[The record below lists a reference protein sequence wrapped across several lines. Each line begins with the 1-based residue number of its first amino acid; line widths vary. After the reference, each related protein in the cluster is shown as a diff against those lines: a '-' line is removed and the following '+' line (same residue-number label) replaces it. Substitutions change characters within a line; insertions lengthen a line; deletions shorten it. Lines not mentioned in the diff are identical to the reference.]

1 MELTAIYGEEE
12 TEARPIVNFAIQTR
26 TRSPQTG
33 KDTVRMGI
41 SWSTDNDYTILEE
54 GILRTYEEASSDNL
68 YVGTSD
74 SDVKHHICT
83 NVSQSGSYTYNL
95 TIGNTSANLNKSV
108 YAVGYITYR
117 DKQGDVHTVY
127 TEVVEMAPVTN

>member
-1 MELTAIYGEEE
+1 MVVTAKKPNYANATFSDITDSTNNGS
-12 TEARPIVNFAIQTR
+12 V
-26 TRSPQTG
+26 
-33 KDTVRMGI
+33 TVTKI
-41 SWSTDNDYTILEE
+41 SLNKPTAT
-54 GILRTYEEASSDNL
+54 
-68 YVGTSD
+68 
-74 SDVKHHICT
+74 
-83 NVSQSGSYTYNL
+83 GSYTYNL